1 MIMKKYLLSLFTALV
16 LSVGLVLGST
26 PNKAPL
32 VPKTTQLESTSTVA
46 AKQDIII
53 IIIDNGDGTVDIIII
68 Y

>member
-1 MIMKKYLLSLFTALV
+1 MKKYLLSLITALV
-16 LSVGLVLGST
+16 LSVGLVSGST
-26 PNKAPL
+26 PNNTPL
-32 VPKTTQLESTSTVA
+32 APKTTQIESTSTVA